1 MSELSQQKFR
11 EGFRVREGGNSTPH
25 AVCVQLAA
33 EEILEGE
40 EDGLELEDYLERSQ
54 LVVDGSPVTHDAT
67 PHMDLLGVLQ
77 VEKEDEVSGESRII
91 HSNAVGPFTVCWQVP
106 LAAGLHTA
114 EFRTNASSGKQF
126 TYQWEFHITD

>member
-11 EGFRVREGGNSTPH
+11 EGFRVREGGTPTPH

-33 EEILEGE
+33 EEVVEEGD
-40 EDGLELEDYLERSQ
+40 DGLELEDYLERSQ
-54 LVVDGSPVTHDAT
+54 LVVDGDPIVHDAT
-67 PHMDLLGVLQ
+67 PHIDLLGVLQ
-77 VEKEDEVSGESRII
+77 VEKKDEVSGERTII
-91 HSNAVGPFTVCWQVP
+91 RSNAIGPFTVCWQVP

-114 EFRTNASSGKQF
+114 EFQTNASSGKQF